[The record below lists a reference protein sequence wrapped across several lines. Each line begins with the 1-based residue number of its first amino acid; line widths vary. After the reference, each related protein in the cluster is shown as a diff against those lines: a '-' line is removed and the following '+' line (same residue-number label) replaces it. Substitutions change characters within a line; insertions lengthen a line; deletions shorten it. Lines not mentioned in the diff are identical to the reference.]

1 MNISFEAPDKINGL
15 MTITLETADYQPEV
29 DKTLKDYRKRA
40 NIPGFRPG
48 QAPMGMIKRQF
59 GPSVKVEAINKM
71 LGEKLYEYVRENKI
85 QMLGEP
91 LPSDKQ
97 EQLDFESDKPLT
109 FKFDIAVA
117 PEFEAKL
124 SGKDK
129 IAYYNI
135 TVEDKLIDQQVEMY
149 QSRAGH
155 YEKVEN
161 FDAEQRDM
169 LKGDLRELDAKGNVK
184 EGGITVADAVL
195 MPQYMK
201 VDDQK
206 KLFDGAKLGDIIT
219 WNPRKAYP
227 ESDVEVSSLL
237 KIQKEEVKD
246 HEGDFTFQ
254 ITEISRYVKAE
265 INQELFDQTFGE
277 GTVKSEKEFRQ
288 KIADQISQ
296 QFKADSDYKFLLDV
310 RAHMEKK
317 VGKLEFPEAL
327 LKRVMLNNNKDK
339 GQDFVE
345 KNFEASIKELG
356 WHMIKE
362 QLVAAQ
368 EIKVEDADL
377 KNVAKEAAR
386 AQFAQYGMSNVPDE
400 YLENYAAEM
409 LKKRENVDGREL
421 NRLKDTKGWYREETH
436 GREVSVGAITVE
448 SDLQSTG
455 KYRMTAIIDGQR
467 VSHEITQKQYDKFMA
482 VDDYHRMKLFSKVFP
497 EVEMKGNGNGVN
509 VGAAILAALTVGTGV
524 AASIARPRPAPEVY
538 VDRYEANAVYHKPGV
553 IDAATI
559 AAAQFESE
567 SVGRQPSPQESMGI
581 GR

>member
-59 GPSVKVEAINKM
+59 GPSVKVEAVNKL

-97 EQLDFESDKPLT
+97 EQLDFESDQPLT

-129 IAYYNI
+129 VPYYNI
-135 TVEDKLIDQQVEMY
+135 TVDDKLIDQQVEMY
-149 QSRAGH
+149 QNRSGQ
-155 YEKVEN
+155 YEKVEQY
-161 FDAEQRDM
+161 DSDERDM
-169 LKGDLRELDAKGNVK
+169 LKGDLREVGK
-184 EGGITVADAVL
+184 EGGIELSDVVL
-195 MPQYMK
+195 MPQYIK

-206 KLFDGAKLGDIIT
+206 KLFGGCKLGDIIT

-227 ESDVEVSSLL
+227 DNDAEVSAML

-254 ITEISRYVKAE
+254 VTEISRYVKHE
-265 INQELFDQTFGE
+265 VNQELFDQVFGD
-277 GTVKSEKEFRQ
+277 GNVKDEKEFRQ

-296 QFKADSDYKFLLDV
+296 QFKTDSDYKFLQDV
-310 RAHMEKK
+310 RAHVEKK

-327 LKRVMLNNNKDK
+327 LKRVMMNNNKDK
-339 GQDFVE
+339 GADFVE

-356 WHMIKE
+356 WHLMKE

-368 EIKVEDADL
+368 DIKVDDADL

-386 AQFAQYGMSNVPDE
+386 MQFAQYGMSNVPDE

-409 LKKRENVDGREL
+409 MKKRENVDGLVDR
-421 NRLKDTKGWYREETH
+421 
-436 GREVSVGAITVE
+436 
-448 SDLQSTG
+448 
-455 KYRMTAIIDGQR
+455 
-467 VSHEITQKQYDKFMA
+467 A
-482 VDDYHRMKLFSKVFP
+482 VDVKLT
-497 EVEMKGNGNGVN
+497 
-509 VGAAILAALTVGTGV
+509 AALKNVVKLDEKDITM
-524 AASIARPRPAPEVY
+524 E
-538 VDRYEANAVYHKPGV
+538 DFQKLL
-553 IDAATI
+553 
-559 AAAQFESE
+559 
-567 SVGRQPSPQESMGI
+567 QEK
-581 GR
+581 